1 MSAMI
6 NNLGAKRMLA
16 RPEKFGV
23 RGSIAITF
31 ALLSVL
37 LLSACDKKPSAQN
50 SPPPAVTIAKPVSQE
65 VRSYEIFDGNV
76 AAYLSVDLEARVPGY
91 LTKIT
96 FEDGAPV
103 KKDQLLFVIEQD
115 QYAQQVN
122 LTRAVFE
129 EAKIEI
135 TRQKALLKDN
145 ATSQAAVDKA
155 MSVYLQAEANLK
167 LAEINFGYTEVRAPF
182 DGLMGRHLI
191 DVGNYLGASPQGV
204 KLATIQK
211 IDPIYVYFSINERD
225 LLKFQRRFADEK
237 TRKSEVNKL
246 PVHVQ
251 LQGEEGYPHT
261 GTLDFAAN
269 LLSTSTGS
277 LQLRAELP
285 NQNFSMIPGL
295 YAKVRVE
302 YGEPRKA
309 VLIPNS
315 SVMTDQQGD
324 YVFVVDESKKA
335 SRRNIKRGQKYAS
348 LIEITS
354 GLSATDEV
362 MINGFIN
369 VRDGLVVNPEVSTIA
384 PLPVR

>member
-1 MSAMI
+1 MSTI
-6 NNLGAKRMLA
+6 IHSTNA
-16 RPEKFGV
+16 RRLFSAV
-23 RGSIAITF
+23 TAVM
-31 ALLSVL
+31 ALLFL
-37 LLSACDKKPSAQN
+37 AACDKKAPVKVT
-50 SPPPAVTIAKPVSQE
+50 PPPAVTVAKPVSQD
-65 VRSYEIFDGNV
+65 VRSFEIFDGNV

-91 LTKIT
+91 LTKIA
-96 FEDGAPV
+96 FQDGAPV

-115 QYAQQVN
+115 QYAQQVK
-122 LTRAVFE
+122 LTKAVFE

-135 TRQKALLKDN
+135 NRQKALLKDN
-145 ATSQAAVDKA
+145 ATSQSAVDKA
-155 MSVYLQAEANLK
+155 MSQYLQAEANLK
-167 LAEINFGYTEVRAPF
+167 LAEINYGYTEVRAPF

-225 LLKFQRRFADEK
+225 LLKYQKRFVNENE
-237 TRKSEVNKL
+237 RKSQVNKL

-251 LQGEEGYPHT
+251 LQGEEGYPHS

-285 NQNFSMIPGL
+285 NSKLSLLPGL

-302 YGEPRKA
+302 YGEPRLA

-315 SVMTDQQGD
+315 SVQTDQQGD
-324 YVFVVDESKKA
+324 YVFVMDEDKKA
-335 SRRNIKRGQKYAS
+335 SRRNIKRGQRFAP
-348 LIEITS
+348 LVEVTS
-354 GLSATDEV
+354 GLTATETV
-362 MINGFIN
+362 IINGFIN
-369 VRDGLVVNPEVSTIA
+369 VRDGLVVKPEVTTIA
-384 PLPVR
+384 PLPAR

>member
-1 MSAMI
+1 MSMMI
-6 NNLGAKRMLA
+6 LTLNSRQLLCATAAVM
-16 RPEKFGV
+16 
-23 RGSIAITF
+23 
-31 ALLSVL
+31 ALLFL
-37 LLSACDKKPSAQN
+37 AACDKKT
-50 SPPPAVTIAKPVSQE
+50 PPKAPAPLPAVTVAQPVSQD
-65 VRSYEIFDGNV
+65 VRSFEIFDGNV

-91 LTKIT
+91 LTNIS
-96 FEDGAPV
+96 FQDGAPV
-103 KKDQLLFVIEQD
+103 KKNQLLFVIEQD

-122 LTRAVFE
+122 LTKAVFE

-145 ATSQAAVDKA
+145 ATSQSAVDKA
-155 MSVYLQAEANLK
+155 MSQYLQAEANLT
-167 LAEINFGYTEVRAPF
+167 LAQINYGYTEVRAPF

-225 LLKFQRRFADEK
+225 LLKYQKRFVNEND
-237 TRKSEVNKL
+237 RKSQVNKL

-251 LQGEEGYPHT
+251 LQGEEGFPHT

-285 NQNFSMIPGL
+285 NNKLSLIPGL

-302 YGEPRKA
+302 YGEPRRA

-315 SVMTDQQGD
+315 SVQTDQQGD
-324 YVFVVDESKKA
+324 YVFVMDEGKKV
-335 SRRNIKRGQKYAS
+335 SRRNIKRGQRFPP
-348 LIEITS
+348 LVEVTS
-354 GLSATDEV
+354 GLTANESV
-362 MINGFIN
+362 VINGFIN
-369 VRDGLVVNPEVSTIA
+369 VRDGLVVKPERSTLA
-384 PLPVR
+384 PLPAR

>member
-1 MSAMI
+1 MSTMM
-6 NNLGAKRMLA
+6 NNTMAGRM
-16 RPEKFGV
+16 FGV
-23 RGSIAITF
+23 LIAL
-31 ALLSVL
+31 AAVM
-37 LLSACDKKPSAQN
+37 LLSACDKKTAPKV
-50 SPPPAVTIAKPVSQE
+50 SPPPAVTVAKPVSQD
-65 VRSYEIFDGNV
+65 VRSFEVFDGNV
-76 AAYLSVDLEARVPGY
+76 AAYLSVDLEARVPGF
-91 LTKIT
+91 LTKIA
-96 FEDGAPV
+96 FDDGAYV

-122 LTRAVFE
+122 LTRAVFQ

-167 LAEINFGYTEVRAPF
+167 LAEINYGYTEVRAPF

-225 LLKFQRRFADEK
+225 LLKYQKRFGTENE
-237 TRKSEVNKL
+237 RKSQVNKL

-285 NQNFSMIPGL
+285 NKNASLLPGL

-302 YGEPRKA
+302 YGESRLA
-309 VLIPNS
+309 VLIPNTS
-315 SVMTDQQGD
+315 ILTDQQGD
-324 YVFVVDESKKA
+324 YVFVIDEAKKA
-335 SRRNIKRGQKYAS
+335 TRRNIKRGQRFAP
-348 LIEITS
+348 LVEVTS
-354 GLSATDEV
+354 GLAATDTV
-362 MINGFIN
+362 IINGFIN
-369 VRDGLVVNPEVSTIA
+369 VRDGLVVNPELSTVA
-384 PLPVR
+384 PLPAR

>member
-1 MSAMI
+1 MSTMM
-6 NNLGAKRMLA
+6 NNTMAGRM
-16 RPEKFGV
+16 FGV
-23 RGSIAITF
+23 LIAL
-31 ALLSVL
+31 AAVM
-37 LLSACDKKPSAQN
+37 LLSACDKKAAPKV
-50 SPPPAVTIAKPVSQE
+50 SPPPAVTVAKPVSQD
-65 VRSYEIFDGNV
+65 VRSFEVFDGNV
-76 AAYLSVDLEARVPGY
+76 AAYLSVDLEARVPGF
-91 LTKIT
+91 LTKIA
-96 FEDGAPV
+96 FDDGAYV

-122 LTRAVFE
+122 LTRAVFQ

-167 LAEINFGYTEVRAPF
+167 LAEINYGYTEVRAPF

-225 LLKFQRRFADEK
+225 LLKYQKRFGTENE
-237 TRKSEVNKL
+237 RKSQVNKL

-285 NQNFSMIPGL
+285 NKNASLLPGL

-302 YGEPRKA
+302 YGEPRLV
-309 VLIPNS
+309 VLIPNT
-315 SVMTDQQGD
+315 SVLTDQQGD
-324 YVFVVDESKKA
+324 YVFVIDDAKKA
-335 SRRNIKRGQKYAS
+335 SRRNIKRGQRFAP
-348 LIEITS
+348 LVEVTS
-354 GLSATDEV
+354 GLAATDTV
-362 MINGFIN
+362 IINGFIN
-369 VRDGLVVNPEVSTIA
+369 VRDGLVVNPELSTVA
-384 PLPVR
+384 PLPAR

>member
-1 MSAMI
+1 MSTMI
-6 NNLGAKRMLA
+6 HSTNA
-16 RPEKFGV
+16 RRLFSAV
-23 RGSIAITF
+23 TAVM
-31 ALLSVL
+31 ALLFL
-37 LLSACDKKPSAQN
+37 AACDKKAPVKVTQ
-50 SPPPAVTIAKPVSQE
+50 PPAVTVAKPVSQD
-65 VRSYEIFDGNV
+65 VRSFEIFDGNV

-91 LTKIT
+91 LTKIA

-122 LTRAVFE
+122 LTKAVFE

-145 ATSQAAVDKA
+145 ATSQSAVDKA
-155 MSVYLQAEANLK
+155 MSQYLQAEANLK
-167 LAEINFGYTEVRAPF
+167 LAEINYGYTEVRAPF

-225 LLKFQRRFADEK
+225 LLKYQKRFVNEK
-237 TRKSEVNKL
+237 ERKSQVNKL

-285 NQNFSMIPGL
+285 NSKLSLLPGL

-302 YGEPRKA
+302 YGEPRLA

-315 SVMTDQQGD
+315 SVQTDQQGD
-324 YVFVVDESKKA
+324 YIFVLDEGNKA
-335 SRRNIKRGQKYAS
+335 SRRNIKRGQKFGP
-348 LIEITS
+348 LVEVTS
-354 GLSATDEV
+354 GLTATETII
-362 MINGFIN
+362 INGFIN
-369 VRDGLVVNPEVSTIA
+369 VRDGLAVKPELSTIA
-384 PLPVR
+384 PLPAR

>member
-1 MSAMI
+1 MSTMM
-6 NNLGAKRMLA
+6 NNTFVR
-16 RPEKFGV
+16 RTFGLM
-23 RGSIAITF
+23 A
-31 ALLSVL
+31 ALLVAL
-37 LLSACDKKPSAQN
+37 TLAACDKKVAPKVAA
-50 SPPPAVTIAKPVSQE
+50 PPLVTTAKPVEQD

-76 AAYLSVDLEARVPGY
+76 AAYLSVDLEARVPGF
-91 LTKIT
+91 LTKIE
-96 FEDGAPV
+96 FADGAYV

-115 QYAQQVN
+115 QYAQQVK

-135 TRQKALLKDN
+135 TRQRALLKDN
-145 ATSQAAVDKA
+145 ATSQSAVDKA

-167 LAEINFGYTEVRAPF
+167 LAQINYGYTEVRAPF

-191 DVGNYLGASPQGV
+191 DIGNYLGSSPQGV

-225 LLKFQRRFADEK
+225 LLKYQKRFVNENN
-237 TRKSEVNKL
+237 RKAEINKL
-246 PVHVQ
+246 PVYVQ

-269 LLSTSTGS
+269 LLSSSTGS

-285 NQNFSMIPGL
+285 NNKYNLLPGL

-309 VLIPNS
+309 VLIPNA

-324 YVFVVDESKKA
+324 YIFVVGEDNKA
-335 SRRNIKRGQKYAS
+335 QRRNIKRGQRFS
-348 LIEITS
+348 PLVEVTS
-354 GLSATDEV
+354 GLTAAETV
-362 MINGFIN
+362 IINGFIN
-369 VRDGLVVNPEVSTIA
+369 VRDGLVVKPELTTVA
-384 PLPVR
+384 PLPAR

>member
-1 MSAMI
+1 MSMMTYTM
-6 NNLGAKRMLA
+6 NA
-16 RPEKFGV
+16 RPLLSAV
-23 RGSIAITF
+23 AAVM
-31 ALLSVL
+31 ALLFL
-37 LLSACDKKPSAQN
+37 TACDKKAPPKV
-50 SPPPAVTIAKPVSQE
+50 SPPPAVTVAKPVSQD
-65 VRSYEIFDGNV
+65 VRSFEIFDGNV

-91 LTKIT
+91 LTKIA
-96 FEDGAPV
+96 FQDGAQV

-122 LTRAVFE
+122 LTKAVFE

-145 ATSQAAVDKA
+145 ATSQSAVDKA
-155 MSVYLQAEANLK
+155 MSQYLQAEANLK
-167 LAEINFGYTEVRAPF
+167 LAQINYGYTEVRAPF

-225 LLKFQRRFADEK
+225 LLKYQKRFVNENE
-237 TRKSEVNKL
+237 RKSQVNKL

-285 NQNFSMIPGL
+285 NNKTSLIPGL

-302 YGEPRKA
+302 YGESRLA

-315 SVMTDQQGD
+315 SVQTDQQGD
-324 YVFVVDESKKA
+324 YVFVMDEGKKV
-335 SRRNIKRGQKYAS
+335 SRRNIKRGQRFPP
-348 LIEITS
+348 LVEVTS
-354 GLSATDEV
+354 GLTANESV
-362 MINGFIN
+362 VINGFIN
-369 VRDGLVVNPEVSTIA
+369 VRDGLVVNPELSTLA
-384 PLPVR
+384 PLPAR

>member
-1 MSAMI
+1 MSMMI
-6 NNLGAKRMLA
+6 YTMNA
-16 RPEKFGV
+16 RPLLSAV
-23 RGSIAITF
+23 AAVM
-31 ALLSVL
+31 ALLFL
-37 LLSACDKKPSAQN
+37 TACDKKAPPKV
-50 SPPPAVTIAKPVSQE
+50 SPPPAVTVAKPVSQD
-65 VRSYEIFDGNV
+65 VRSFEIFDGNV

-91 LTKIT
+91 LTKIA
-96 FEDGAPV
+96 FQDGAQV

-122 LTRAVFE
+122 LTKAVFE

-145 ATSQAAVDKA
+145 ATSQSAVDKA
-155 MSVYLQAEANLK
+155 MSQYLQAEANLK
-167 LAEINFGYTEVRAPF
+167 LAQINYGYTEVRAPF

-225 LLKFQRRFADEK
+225 LLKYQKRFVNENE
-237 TRKSEVNKL
+237 RKSQVNKL

-285 NQNFSMIPGL
+285 NNKTSLIPGL

-302 YGEPRKA
+302 YGESRLA

-315 SVMTDQQGD
+315 SVQTDQQGD
-324 YVFVVDESKKA
+324 YVFVMDEGKKV
-335 SRRNIKRGQKYAS
+335 SRRNIKRGQRFPP
-348 LIEITS
+348 LVEVTS
-354 GLSATDEV
+354 GLTANESV
-362 MINGFIN
+362 VINGFIN
-369 VRDGLVVNPEVSTIA
+369 VRDGLVVNPELSTLA
-384 PLPVR
+384 PLPAR

>member
-1 MSAMI
+1 MSMMI
-6 NNLGAKRMLA
+6 HTLNA
-16 RPEKFGV
+16 RQLLSTLTAV
-23 RGSIAITF
+23 M
-31 ALLSVL
+31 ALLFL
-37 LLSACDKKPSAQN
+37 TACDKKAPPKASL
-50 SPPPAVTIAKPVSQE
+50 PPPAVTVAKPVSQD
-65 VRSYEIFDGNV
+65 VRSFEIFDGNV

-91 LTKIT
+91 LTKIA
-96 FEDGAPV
+96 FQDGAPV

-122 LTRAVFE
+122 LTKAIFE
-129 EAKIEI
+129 ETKIEI
-135 TRQKALLKDN
+135 RRQQALLKDN
-145 ATSQAAVDKA
+145 ATSQSAVDKA
-155 MSVYLQAEANLK
+155 TSQYLQAEANLK
-167 LAEINFGYTEVRAPF
+167 LAQINYGYTEVRAPF

-225 LLKFQRRFADEK
+225 LLKYQKQFVNEK
-237 TRKSEVNKL
+237 ERKSQVNKL

-285 NQNFSMIPGL
+285 NNKLSLIPGL

-302 YGEPRKA
+302 YGEPRRA

-315 SVMTDQQGD
+315 SVQTDQQGD
-324 YVFVVDESKKA
+324 YVFVMDEGKKA
-335 SRRNIKRGQKYAS
+335 SRRNIKRGQRFPP
-348 LIEITS
+348 LVEVTG
-354 GLSATDEV
+354 GLTANESV
-362 MINGFIN
+362 IINGFIN
-369 VRDGLVVNPEVSTIA
+369 VRDGLVVNPELSTLA
-384 PLPVR
+384 PLPARQ

>member
-1 MSAMI
+1 VAAVM
-6 NNLGAKRMLA
+6 
-16 RPEKFGV
+16 
-23 RGSIAITF
+23 
-31 ALLSVL
+31 ALLFL
-37 LLSACDKKPSAQN
+37 TACDKKAPPKV
-50 SPPPAVTIAKPVSQE
+50 SPPPAVSVAKPVSQD
-65 VRSYEIFDGNV
+65 VRSFEIFDGNV

-91 LTKIT
+91 LTKIA
-96 FEDGAPV
+96 FQDGAQV

-122 LTRAVFE
+122 LTKAVFE

-145 ATSQAAVDKA
+145 ATSQSAVDKA
-155 MSVYLQAEANLK
+155 MSQYLQAEANLK
-167 LAEINFGYTEVRAPF
+167 LAQINYGYTEVRAPF

-225 LLKFQRRFADEK
+225 LLKYQKRFVNENE
-237 TRKSEVNKL
+237 RKSQVNKL

-285 NQNFSMIPGL
+285 NNKTSLIPGL

-302 YGEPRKA
+302 YGESRLA

-315 SVMTDQQGD
+315 SVQTDQQGD
-324 YVFVVDESKKA
+324 YVFVMDEGKKV
-335 SRRNIKRGQKYAS
+335 SRRNIKRGQRFPP
-348 LIEITS
+348 LVEVTS
-354 GLSATDEV
+354 GLTANETV
-362 MINGFIN
+362 VINGFIN
-369 VRDGLVVNPEVSTIA
+369 VRDGLVVNPELSTLA
-384 PLPVR
+384 PLPAR

>member
-1 MSAMI
+1 MSMMI
-6 NNLGAKRMLA
+6 HTMNVKRLFSAVAAVM
-16 RPEKFGV
+16 
-23 RGSIAITF
+23 
-31 ALLSVL
+31 ALLFL
-37 LLSACDKKPSAQN
+37 TACDKKAPPKA
-50 SPPPAVTIAKPVSQE
+50 SPPPAVTVAKPVSQN
-65 VRSYEIFDGNV
+65 VRSFEIFDGNV

-91 LTKIT
+91 LTKIA
-96 FEDGAPV
+96 FQDGAPV

-122 LTRAVFE
+122 LTKAVFQ

-135 TRQKALLKDN
+135 TRQQALLKDN
-145 ATSQAAVDKA
+145 ATSQSAVDKA
-155 MSVYLQAEANLK
+155 MSQYLQAEANLK
-167 LAEINFGYTEVRAPF
+167 LAQINYSYTEVRAPF

-225 LLKFQRRFADEK
+225 LLKYQKRFVNEND
-237 TRKSEVNKL
+237 RKSQVNKL

-251 LQGEEGYPHT
+251 LQGEEGYPHS

-285 NQNFSMIPGL
+285 NTKFNLLPGL

-302 YGEPRKA
+302 YGEPRLA

-315 SVMTDQQGD
+315 SVQTDQQGD
-324 YVFVVDESKKA
+324 YVFVMDESKKV
-335 SRRNIKRGQKYAS
+335 SRRNIKRGQRFPP
-348 LIEITS
+348 LVEVTS
-354 GLSATDEV
+354 GLTANESVIT
-362 MINGFIN
+362 NGFIN
-369 VRDGLVVNPEVSTIA
+369 VRDGLVVNPELSTLA
-384 PLPVR
+384 PLPAR

>member
-1 MSAMI
+1 MMIHTMNVKRLFSAVAAVM
-6 NNLGAKRMLA
+6 
-16 RPEKFGV
+16 
-23 RGSIAITF
+23 
-31 ALLSVL
+31 ALLFL
-37 LLSACDKKPSAQN
+37 TACDKKAPPKA
-50 SPPPAVTIAKPVSQE
+50 SPPPAVTVAKPVSQN
-65 VRSYEIFDGNV
+65 VRSFEIFDGNV

-91 LTKIT
+91 LTKIA
-96 FEDGAPV
+96 FQDGAPV

-122 LTRAVFE
+122 LTKAVFQ

-135 TRQKALLKDN
+135 TRQQALLKDN
-145 ATSQAAVDKA
+145 ATSQSAVDKA
-155 MSVYLQAEANLK
+155 MSQYLQAEANLK
-167 LAEINFGYTEVRAPF
+167 LAQINYSYTEVRAPF

-225 LLKFQRRFADEK
+225 LLKYQKRFVNEND
-237 TRKSEVNKL
+237 RKSQVNKL

-251 LQGEEGYPHT
+251 LQGEEGYPHS

-285 NQNFSMIPGL
+285 NTKFNLLPGL

-302 YGEPRKA
+302 YGEPRLA

-315 SVMTDQQGD
+315 SVQTDQQGD
-324 YVFVVDESKKA
+324 YVFVMDESKKV
-335 SRRNIKRGQKYAS
+335 SRRNIKRGQRFPP
-348 LIEITS
+348 LVEVTS
-354 GLSATDEV
+354 GLTANESVIT
-362 MINGFIN
+362 NGFIN
-369 VRDGLVVNPEVSTIA
+369 VRDGLVVNPELSTLA
-384 PLPVR
+384 PLPAR